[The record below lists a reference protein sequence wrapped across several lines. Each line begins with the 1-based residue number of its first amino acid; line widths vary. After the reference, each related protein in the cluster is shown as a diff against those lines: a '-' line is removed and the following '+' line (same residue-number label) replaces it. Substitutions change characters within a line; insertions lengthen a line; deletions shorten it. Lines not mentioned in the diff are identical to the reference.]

1 MRTVLQ
7 ESQYKFIQNEI
18 WILTFGGAFQRS
30 NIYKSKDQDEEQ
42 KGIFK
47 KRIRAYI
54 ENNILDSYRTAIVSD
69 EQHIDN
75 IKKVSDYSS
84 NFSELFNNE
93 KINFGIAQK
102 MLNLYLKY
110 MWSLGHIQEPPH
122 FPVDRIIQII
132 LNKEF
137 KAIKIKGLKLESWTQ
152 FTDEAH
158 YVKVIKS
165 ARDLII
171 KNESFANHSLAALE
185 LSLFQRR

>member
-1 MRTVLQ
+1 MTPLK
-7 ESQYKFIQNEI
+7 ESQHDFIQNEI
-18 WILTFGGAFQRS
+18 WILTFGGAFQRA
-30 NIYKSKDQDEEQ
+30 NIYQSKDQDEQ
-42 KGIFK
+42 KKGVFK
-47 KRIRAYI
+47 KAIRAFI
-54 ENNILDSYRTAIVSD
+54 ENTILDDYRTNVVCD
-69 EQHIDN
+69 EPHIAN
-75 IKKVSDYSS
+75 IKKVSDYSC
-84 NFSELFNNE
+84 NFLEIFQE
-93 KINFGIAQK
+93 GQINFGIAQK

-110 MWSLGHIQEPPH
+110 MWSLGHIPEPPH

-171 KNESFANHSLAALE
+171 KNESFANHSLVALE

>member
-7 ESQYKFIQNEI
+7 ESQYEFIQNEI

-30 NIYKSKDQDEEQ
+30 NIYKSKGQEEQ
-42 KGIFK
+42 QKAAFK
-47 KRIRAYI
+47 KGIRAYI

-69 EQHIDN
+69 EKHIDN

-122 FPVDRIIQII
+122 FPIDRIIQEL
-132 LNKEF
+132 LNKEM
-137 KAIKIKGLKLESWTQ
+137 KNLGIKGQALKPWTQ
-152 FTDEAH
+152 FTDELH
-158 YVKVIKS
+158 YVKVINS
-165 ARDLII
+165 ARDLIL
-171 KNESFANHSLAALE
+171 KKESFTNHSLAELE
-185 LSLFQRR
+185 LALFQRR